1 MPDSHPPAPGPVCAS
16 ARLSPPRA
24 LPRVSQSDL
33 LPFKL
38 GVPELINLR
47 LFIPNRRIIVFSI
60 RRSGRLRGGGSDVFF
75 FYGLSRRRR
84 VRALPALVCRNRGMR
99 TDASGAYTY
108 PPSLPFPSLPFLPS
122 FVRLFV
128 RLFVRSF
135 VRSFARLPAC
145 FLAFLLSFPYPRL
158 SVLSQR
164 HSCVMGAQC
173 ECWLSGLIP
182 AFYAIVLHHALLHKE
197 IGC

>member
-108 PPSLPFPSLPFLPS
+108 PPSLPFPSLPFPSLPFLPFVRS
-122 FVRLFV
+122 FV
-128 RLFVRSF
+128 VRSF
-135 VRSFARLPAC
+135 VRSLACLLPC
-145 FLAFLLSFPYPRL
+145 FSTFLSLSSSLCPVPT
-158 SVLSQR
+158 
-164 HSCVMGAQC
+164 
-173 ECWLSGLIP
+173 
-182 AFYAIVLHHALLHKE
+182 ALLCN
-197 IGC
+197 GRAV

>member
-108 PPSLPFPSLPFLPS
+108 PPFPSLPFHSFLRSFLPS
-122 FVRLFV
+122 FVPS
-128 RLFVRSF
+128 FVRSF
-135 VRSFARLPAC
+135 VRSFACLLASLLFFFP
-145 FLAFLLSFPYPRL
+145 FLILVSLSCPNGTP
-158 SVLSQR
+158 V
-164 HSCVMGAQC
+164 
-173 ECWLSGLIP
+173 
-182 AFYAIVLHHALLHKE
+182 
-197 IGC
+197 